1 MAGGDDL
8 PVVDHHCHLSPS
20 GEGIR
25 AAARFRAAGGTHLFL
40 CTQNYDPGPPRTLDG
55 YAAQF
60 ETTLELAHRVRAETG
75 VVVYPVLAPYPIDLA
90 TVAAP
95 LGLDAALEL
104 HCRALDLAG
113 AWVREHRAIA
123 LGEVG
128 WAHFPVDPEIDRRIQ
143 AAFGHALEVARDVGC
158 PAVVHGPDLDPAGF
172 EALARRARSIG
183 LPAHRV
189 IKHYTRVRWPEVD
202 RHGVTPS
209 YLARSDTVKSVLAD
223 PGPWFWETDF
233 LDDPR
238 RPGAVL
244 DLTTVP
250 RRAQRIR
257 AYRPEVADRL
267 WIPFVESV
275 EAIYGKRPSA
285 AEVTGP

>member
-1 MAGGDDL
+1 MPGGDDL
-8 PVVDHHCHLSPS
+8 PVVDHHCHLSPN

-25 AAARFRAAGGTHLFL
+25 AAARFRLAGGTHLFL
-40 CTQNYDPGPPRTLDG
+40 CTQNYDPEPPRTLAG

-60 ETTLELAHRVRAETG
+60 ETTLDLARRVRVETG

-90 TVAAP
+90 TVASP
-95 LGLDAALEL
+95 LGLTGALDL

-113 AWVREHRAIA
+113 ALVREHRAVA

-128 WAHFPVDPEIDRRIQ
+128 WAHFPIDPEVDARIQ
-143 AAFGHALEVARDVGC
+143 TAFDHALGVARDVGC

-172 EALARRARSIG
+172 SALAERARLAG
-183 LPAHRV
+183 LPERRV
-189 IKHYTRVRWPEVD
+189 IKHYTRARWPEAD
-202 RHGVTPS
+202 RHGIPPS
-209 YLARSDTVKSVLAD
+209 YLARSDTVRAVLMD
-223 PGPWFWETDF
+223 PGPWFLETDF

-257 AYRPEVADRL
+257 DHRPEVADRL
-267 WIPFVESV
+267 WIPFAESV
-275 EAIYGKRPSA
+275 EKVYGRRPSA
-285 AEVTGP
+285 QEATAP